1 MIEAL
6 TEPFAYAFFVRALL
20 AGLLIG
26 GLCGALSTFI
36 VLRRMSYIGHG
47 LAHAV
52 VGGAAVGM
60 ALGANLYIGAA
71 VATVVSALLID
82 RVARR
87 PGLYADAAIGIVTT
101 SIFAVGVAVLAI
113 VPTRLSVEALLF
125 GNILGVG
132 TPDLLV
138 AGTVGLVFA
147 VIVGG
152 TYRSLVFTTFDPQVA
167 FVHGVRVERHEAV
180 FHLLTAA
187 VVVASVRVLGA
198 LLIAAAVVIPAATAR
213 LVTKTFGTMLIVS
226 TVLGVVASI
235 GGLYASY
242 HADLPSGPSIVL
254 VGATL
259 FAAAFGATALIRRL
273 GAAGVRHSQQ
283 SDTVASSSQ

>member
-60 ALGANLYIGAA
+60 ALGTHLYVGAA

-87 PGLYADAAIGIVTT
+87 PGLHADAAIGIVTT
-101 SIFAVGVAVLAI
+101 SIFAIGVAVLSI
-113 VPTRLSVEALLF
+113 VPTRVSVEALLF

-132 TPDLLV
+132 TADLVV
-138 AGTVGLVFA
+138 AGVVGVAFA
-147 VIVGG
+147 TIVGG
-152 TYRSLVFTTFDPQVA
+152 AYRSLVFTTFDPQVA
-167 FVHGVRVERHEAV
+167 FVHGVRVARLEIV

-213 LVTKTFGTMLIVS
+213 LVTRTFGAMLLVS
-226 TVLGVVASI
+226 TVLGIVASI
-235 GGLYASY
+235 TGLYASY
-242 HADLPSGPSIVL
+242 HVDLPSGPSIVL
-254 VGATL
+254 AGATL
-259 FAAAFGATALIRRL
+259 FAVAFGATAVVRRL
-273 GAAGVRHSQQ
+273 VGRGPRHPQRA
-283 SDTVASSSQ
+283 DTVATDSQ